1 MKRQKDIQIASTGAA
16 RRFASE
22 RGVALVTTLI
32 LLSLLGA
39 ASVAVALL
47 VSSDTMI
54 NGYYRNYRGSF
65 YAADSGVNVVVETM
79 KNAIQA
85 AANDANNPSLPID
98 GTIPASVSAAYAPY
112 LANYY
117 TIGDTGSWSGQF
129 EAASVTL
136 SAPQTLA
143 GQATFC
149 QVPDPTHPTDNVTCD
164 YVYPYT
170 VVVKGKSSG
179 TEAEQI
185 SESGTIHY
193 HSFSG
198 TPGNGGPPSFAKWG
212 AFIDDF
218 GDCQGP
224 LVPGTMWGPFFTNGQ
239 WNFGNNSNP
248 GYTFMNNVGQ
258 AGNNV
263 SWWTNSGRS
272 PCVDAAYNQPPNG
285 FKQPVFQGG
294 FTPNQ
299 GELKA
304 PADSYNQAQA
314 VLDAKGIPPCTATPC
329 PTDNPPSQATM
340 SAELKTV
347 GGTTYPSTGTPP
359 NGVYIPT
366 YTNSSGQQVYGSNPN
381 NGGDGSAGG
390 FYIQGNASVTLTSAA
405 DASNHPTQTY
415 AITQGSTTTTIVVD
429 TAANTT
435 TVTSGSSTETLQGVP
450 TQLDPNTGAP
460 VTQTDPSG
468 NAVSPTLIY
477 VNGQI
482 TGLSGT
488 VQNDSGITVAAAG
501 DISVTGDLTY
511 AQSPVSIPSDALNS
525 STDAGVLGIYTTG
538 NINLYADSS
547 GNLTVDASLAALS
560 GAATGS
566 GTSGFETPGRS
577 QRSCGDSICTWTI
590 VGGRSEDQA
599 HGVSIGQGNT
609 YYDQRFATG
618 KFGPPWFPTAIPQAG
633 APSVNPNQQ
642 TTVSRTLWQ
651 ELNRSGG

>member
-1 MKRQKDIQIASTGAA
+1 MKLSINIRVARPQSPRVASQH
-16 RRFASE
+16 
-22 RGVALVTTLI
+22 GVALVTTLI

-39 ASVAVALL
+39 ASVAIALL

-65 YAADSGVNVVVETM
+65 YAADSGVNIVVAAT

-98 GTIPASVSAAYAPY
+98 GTIPASVSAAYAPFE
-112 LANYY
+112 ANYY
-117 TIGDTGSWSGQF
+117 SIGDNGSWNGQF
-129 EAASVTL
+129 EAVSVTL
-136 SAPQTLA
+136 NPPQTLA
-143 GQATFC
+143 GQAAFC
-149 QVPDPTHPTDNVTCD
+149 QVPVPANPTDNVTCD

-170 VVVKGKSSG
+170 VVVKGQSSG
-179 TEAEQI
+179 KEAEQI

-198 TPGNGGPPSFAKWG
+198 TAGSGGPPSFAKWG

-218 GDCQGP
+218 GECQGA
-224 LVPGTMWGPFFTNGQ
+224 LVPGTMWGPFFTNGE
-239 WNFGNNSNP
+239 WNFGNDSNP
-248 GYTFMNNVGQ
+248 GYTFMNNIGE
-258 AGNNV
+258 AGNTV
-263 SWWTNSGRS
+263 SWWTNSGKN
-272 PCVDAAYNQPPNG
+272 PCDPTAYNQPPNG
-285 FKQPVFQGG
+285 FKQPSFQGG

-314 VLDAKGIPPCTATPC
+314 VLDGKGMPPCTATPC
-329 PTDNPPSQATM
+329 PTDNPPSQTTM
-340 SAELKTV
+340 SGELKTV
-347 GGTTYPSTGTPP
+347 GGTTYASSGTPS

-366 YTNSSGQQVYGSNPN
+366 YTNTSGQQVYGSNPL
-381 NGGDGSAGG
+381 NGGDGYAGG
-390 FYIQGNASVTLTSAA
+390 FYVQGNASITLSATTDSA
-405 DASNHPTQTY
+405 NNPTQTY
-415 AITQGSTTTTIVVD
+415 TITQGSTTTTIVVD
-429 TAANTT
+429 SATNTT
-435 TVTSGSSTETLQGVP
+435 KVTAGSSTETLQGIP
-450 TQLDPNTGAP
+450 AQLDPNTG
-460 VTQTDPSG
+460 VLMTQDDPSG
-468 NAVSPTLIY
+468 NAVSPTLVY

-488 VQNDSGITVAAAG
+488 VQNNDGITIAAANNISITG
-501 DISVTGDLTY
+501 DITY

-525 STDAGVLGIYTTG
+525 STNAGVLGIYTTG

-566 GTSGFETPGRS
+566 GTSGFETPGS
-577 QRSCGDSICTWTI
+577 AQRSCGESICNWTI

-609 YYDQRFATG
+609 YYDQRFSTG
-618 KFGPPWFPTAIPQAG
+618 KFGPPWFPTAIPQAA
-633 APSVNPNQQ
+633 APTVNPSQQ

-651 ELNRSGG
+651 ELNRVGG